1 MFSNSHT
8 SYISGERTSCCPRIS
23 NLRLSYHHG
32 YFRICIGKSSKEPWS
47 IRPLSDP
54 LVNPH
59 RWITNDSDC
68 IISSSHSWISV
79 PLIHKKADAQNHGE
93 GQSFSASTQCL
104 TLLEQRK
111 GGSPDDFLISRNAR
125 PQKEDRRQSGR
136 PPARGTRTIRICS
149 FDARNRGSTRLPLKT
164 KWGIGKTRAV
174 KGSLVTLLREY
185 RGGYGKGSCDRKT
198 RCTIRKTCS

>member
-59 RWITNDSDC
+59 RWITNDSEC

-79 PLIHKKADAQNHGE
+79 PLTHKKSRCPRIMGKV
-93 GQSFSASTQCL
+93 SLSVASTQCL
-104 TLLEQRK
+104 TLLEQRE

-125 PQKEDRRQSGR
+125 P
-136 PPARGTRTIRICS
+136 
-149 FDARNRGSTRLPLKT
+149 
-164 KWGIGKTRAV
+164 
-174 KGSLVTLLREY
+174 
-185 RGGYGKGSCDRKT
+185 
-198 RCTIRKTCS
+198 